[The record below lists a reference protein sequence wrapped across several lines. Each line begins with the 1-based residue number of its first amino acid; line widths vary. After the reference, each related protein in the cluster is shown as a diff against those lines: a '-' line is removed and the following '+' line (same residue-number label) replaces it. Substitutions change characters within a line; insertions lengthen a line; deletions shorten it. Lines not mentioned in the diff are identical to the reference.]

1 MSQQGNSQSEQIPQH
16 TQSTVERAVSQQRIV
31 LGIEYNGSSF
41 NGYQLQ
47 LTGTRTVQGEL
58 EKALSKVADEA
69 IRLTCA
75 GRTDTG
81 VHATGQVVHFDTPV
95 QRELKAWVLGGN
107 TNLPRDISIHW
118 VRQVDQGF
126 SARFS
131 ATSRSYRYIMFN
143 RKVRS
148 AVFQQNVAWSFERL
162 DANAMHQAAQLLL
175 GEHDFSAFRAS
186 QCQAKHPVRDMQK
199 ISVKREGDY
208 VILDIKANAF
218 LHHMVRNIMGSLMVI
233 GRGEQPVAWMQD
245 ILQGRDRKRAGMTA
259 SAAGLYLVNVQ
270 YPQEYGLPESGWLPD
285 IS

>member
-186 QCQAKHPVRDMQK
+186 QCQAKHPVRDIQK